1 MGRQTGA
8 AVLGAVGQ
16 PAEVSAAAAAQR
28 IQRTVTEQAVEVLRP
43 FRLVAGEE
51 LTVFVLEKRVIAVL
65 RLHAQAVLFFR
76 YHTRYPISFA

>member
-16 PAEVSAAAAAQR
+16 PAEVSSAAAAQR

-43 FRLVAGEE
+43 FRLGAGE
-51 LTVFVLEKRVIAVL
+51 KCRAAI
-65 RLHAQAVLFFR
+65 QSCFFLSVR
-76 YHTRYPISFA
+76 RIS